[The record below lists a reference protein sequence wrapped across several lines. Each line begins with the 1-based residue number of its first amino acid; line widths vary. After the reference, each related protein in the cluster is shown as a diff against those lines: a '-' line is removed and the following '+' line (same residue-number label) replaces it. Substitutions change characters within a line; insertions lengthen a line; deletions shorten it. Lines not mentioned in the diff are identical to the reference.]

1 MGEEEVE
8 GQADTEDVRLPV
20 ITVIEPDWDWEGDTV
35 EDPDTLGDPEMDT
48 ASTRWMDEKEKSNKP
63 SAAVEPAL

>member
-1 MGEEEVE
+1 M
-8 GQADTEDVRLPV
+8 

-35 EDPDTLGDPEMDT
+35 VVVLILEDPDTLGDPVLDT

-63 SAAVEPAL
+63 SAAEEPAL